1 MLNKLLDYIKLV
13 PLERCFIQAEGRS
26 VSYKKLNE
34 ITVDFVEQYNF
45 LRSKNCAVVSN
56 DRFCLALYLPAI
68 DSLASTVFLQASD
81 LDEDITNSFYKKAE
95 IEYIITLKANNVI
108 DIEKLNS
115 FKVSENSYGWL
126 LATSGTTGTPKL
138 VSFSLERLI
147 STAQKNLELGSIYN
161 WGLCYDL
168 NRFAGLQVYL
178 QVVAAGSVLTIS
190 ESEHSINDIVNI
202 FSFNQ
207 VNSISATPSFWRKVL
222 MTENSSSLK
231 LKKITL
237 GGEIST
243 QSILNAL
250 HHKYPGAKIA
260 HIYASTE
267 AGVGFA
273 VKDNKEGF
281 PVSYLSINSGL
292 DISLKIINKE
302 LWVKSERANSA
313 LLAGSIEIDDQGFIS
328 TGDLVECF
336 DDRIM
341 FLGRSS
347 GAINVGGNKV
357 MPEKI
362 EAIINQC
369 NSVSYSRV
377 FGKSN
382 SMLGAIVCA
391 EVVLESSAKT
401 LSSKELKADILTLCK
416 NELETHE
423 LPVLL
428 KFVDVIATNST
439 GKLIRF

>member
-1 MLNKLLDYIKLV
+1 MLNKLLDYVNLV
-13 PLERCFIQAEGRS
+13 PSERGFIQTEGRS
-26 VSYKKLNE
+26 VSYKQLNE
-34 ITVDFVEQYNF
+34 TTSKFVNQYKF
-45 LRSKNCAVVSN
+45 LKNKNCAVVSN
-56 DRFCLALYLPAI
+56 DRFSLALYLPAI
-68 DSLASTVFLQASD
+68 DSLARTVFLQASD
-81 LDEDITNSFYKKAE
+81 LAEDVINSFYKKAE
-95 IEYIITLKANNVI
+95 IEYIITLKASNEI
-108 DIEKLNS
+108 DIKKLNLIE
-115 FKVSENSYGWL
+115 VSQVSCGWL
-126 LATSGTTGTPKL
+126 LATSGTTGVPKL

-147 STAQKNLELGSIYN
+147 STAQKNIELGRNYN

-178 QVVAAGSVLTIS
+178 QVVVAGSVLTIS
-190 ESEHSINDIVNI
+190 ESEHSISDIVNM
-202 FSFNQ
+202 FSFSQ

-222 MTENSSSLK
+222 MTDNASSLK

-250 HHKYPGAKIA
+250 QHKYPTAKII

-273 VKDNKEGF
+273 VKDKKEGF
-281 PVSYLSINSGL
+281 PGSYLSTNSELG
-292 DISLKIINKE
+292 ISLKIKNEE
-302 LWVKSERANSA
+302 LWIRSERSNSA
-313 LLAGSIEIDDQGFIS
+313 LLAGNIEIDDQGFIN

-336 DDRIM
+336 DDRVM

-362 EAIINQC
+362 EAVINQH

-377 FGKSN
+377 FGKNN

-391 EVVLESSAKT
+391 EVVLEDSAKT
-401 LSSKELKADILTLCK
+401 LSSKDLKANILRLCK

-423 LPVLL
+423 VPVLL
-428 KFVDVIATNST
+428 KFVDAIATNST

>member
-1 MLNKLLDYIKLV
+1 MLNKLLDYIGLV
-13 PLERCFIQAEGRS
+13 PSGRS
-26 VSYKKLNE
+26 FIKVEKRSVNYKQLTE
-34 ITVDFVEQYNF
+34 ITFDFIKQYGF
-45 LRSKNCAVVSN
+45 LKDKSCAVISS
-56 DRFCLALYLPAI
+56 DRFSLALYLPAL
-68 DSLASTVFLQASD
+68 DSLARTIFLQATD
-81 LDEDITNSFYKKAE
+81 LDADTINSFYKNAE
-95 IEYIITLKANNVI
+95 IEYIVTLKASNQI
-108 DIEKLNS
+108 DIEKLNLP
-115 FKVSENSYGWL
+115 KVSGSSHSWL
-126 LATSGTTGTPKL
+126 LATSGTTGVPKL
-138 VSFSLERLI
+138 VSFSLDRLI
-147 STAQKNLELGSIYN
+147 STAQKNIELGGNYN
-161 WGLCYDL
+161 LGLCYDL

-178 QVVAAGSVLTIS
+178 QVIASGSALTIS
-190 ESEHSINDIVNI
+190 ESEHSVSDIVNI

-207 VNSISATPSFWRKVL
+207 VNSVSATPSFWRKVL
-222 MTENSSSLK
+222 MTENASLLN

-250 HHKYPGAKIA
+250 QYKYPTAKIT

-281 PVSYLSINSGL
+281 PARYLSVNNELGIT
-292 DISLKIINKE
+292 LKIVDKE
-302 LWVKSERANSA
+302 LWIKSSRANNA
-313 LLAGSIEIDDQGFIS
+313 LLAGNIESDKQGFIN

-336 DDRIM
+336 NDRII

-362 EAIINQC
+362 EAVINQH

-377 FGKSN
+377 FGKNN

-391 EVVLESSAKT
+391 EVVLEDSAKT
-401 LSSKELKADILTLCK
+401 LSSKDLKTNILRLCK

-423 LPVLL
+423 VPVLL
-428 KFVDVIATNST
+428 KFVDAIATNST
-439 GKLIRF
+439 GKIIRF

>member
-1 MLNKLLDYIKLV
+1 MLNKLFDYINLV
-13 PLERCFIQAEGRS
+13 PTERGFIQTEGRS
-26 VSYKKLNE
+26 VNYKQLNE
-34 ITVDFVEQYNF
+34 ITSRFVNQYQF
-45 LRSKNCAVVSN
+45 LKNKNCAVVSS
-56 DRFCLALYLPAI
+56 DRFSLALYLPAI
-68 DSLASTVFLQASD
+68 DSLARTVFLQASD
-81 LDEDITNSFYKKAE
+81 LGEDVINNFYNKAE
-95 IEYIITLKANNVI
+95 IEYIITLKADNEI
-108 DIEKLNS
+108 QIKKLNA
-115 FKVSENSYGWL
+115 FKISEQAHGWL

-147 STAQKNLELGSIYN
+147 STAQKNIELGGNYN

-178 QVVAAGSVLTIS
+178 QVIASGSVLTVS
-190 ESEHSINDIVNI
+190 ESDHSVSDIVNI
-202 FSFNQ
+202 FRLNK

-222 MTENSSSLK
+222 MTENASSLE

-250 HHKYPGAKIA
+250 EHKYPKAKIT

-273 VKDNKEGF
+273 VKDKKEGF
-281 PVSYLSINSGL
+281 PASYLSINTELG
-292 DISLKIINKE
+292 ISLKIMNKE
-302 LWVKSERANSA
+302 LWIRSERANTA
-313 LLAGSIEIDDQGFIS
+313 LLAGGIETDDQGFIN

-336 DDRIM
+336 DNRVM

-362 EAIINQC
+362 EAVINQC

-377 FGKSN
+377 FGKNN

-391 EVVLESSAKT
+391 EVVLKDSEKSLNTKDLKT
-401 LSSKELKADILTLCK
+401 NILRLCK
-416 NELETHE
+416 GELETHE
-423 LPVLL
+423 VPVLL
-428 KFVDVIATNST
+428 KFVDTIATNST

>member
-1 MLNKLLDYIKLV
+1 M
-13 PLERCFIQAEGRS
+13 
-26 VSYKKLNE
+26 
-34 ITVDFVEQYNF
+34 
-45 LRSKNCAVVSN
+45 
-56 DRFCLALYLPAI
+56 
-68 DSLASTVFLQASD
+68 
-81 LDEDITNSFYKKAE
+81 
-95 IEYIITLKANNVI
+95 
-108 DIEKLNS
+108 
-115 FKVSENSYGWL
+115 
-126 LATSGTTGTPKL
+126 
-138 VSFSLERLI
+138 
-147 STAQKNLELGSIYN
+147 GSIYN

-190 ESEHSINDIVNI
+190 ESEHSISDIVNI
-202 FSFNQ
+202 FRFNQ
-207 VNSISATPSFWRKVL
+207 VNSVSATPSFWRKVL
-222 MTENSSSLK
+222 MTENASSLE

-250 HHKYPGAKIA
+250 QHKYPTAKIT

-281 PVSYLSINSGL
+281 PANYLSANSELGIN
-292 DISLKIINKE
+292 LKIINKE
-302 LWVKSERANSA
+302 LWIRSERSNSA
-313 LLAGSIEIDDQGFIS
+313 LLAGHIDIDKQGFIN
-328 TGDLVECF
+328 TGDLVECI
-336 DDRIM
+336 DERVI

-369 NSVSYSRV
+369 SSVSYSRV

-391 EVVLESSAKT
+391 EVVLEGSAKSLNT
-401 LSSKELKADILTLCK
+401 KDLKTNILRLCK
-416 NELETHE
+416 DELEIYE
-423 LPVLL
+423 VPVLL
-428 KFVDVIATNST
+428 KFVDTIATNST